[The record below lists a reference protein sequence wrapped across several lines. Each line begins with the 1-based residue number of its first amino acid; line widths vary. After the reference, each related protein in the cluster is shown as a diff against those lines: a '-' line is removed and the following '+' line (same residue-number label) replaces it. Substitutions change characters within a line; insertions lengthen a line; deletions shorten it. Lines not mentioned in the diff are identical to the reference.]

1 MKKDVAKGVRVNGE
15 VMKALEKEGWTA
27 QKLIDW
33 AIDRKVRIKTTIEV
47 K

>member
-1 MKKDVAKGVRVNGE
+1 MKKDISKGIRVNGE
-15 VMKALEKEGWTA
+15 VMKALEKKGWTA

-33 AIDRKVRIKTTIEV
+33 AIGQKVKVKTTIEV